1 MTLRQRAARAR
12 RGQRAGW
19 WPTYRKQVFSF
30 AGIAT
35 AVLDGHGT
43 VLRWSQAACD
53 LLGWTAEDACGRPFR
68 ALFAEARPGAD
79 DQVLPARGR
88 ARLRHRA
95 GRPVDVTFRVLD
107 LHPADQS
114 VVLVAP
120 TRPADDWEQGAST
133 LRALLAQENLGIAL
147 HDPDLTL
154 VRSNLTP
161 GPQSGAALPPG
172 SRLRDVLSPQDVEAG
187 EAALRRV
194 LRTGA
199 PLTGRSLSLRSA
211 HGGPP
216 RRVSLWAF
224 RVEDAAGVPEGV
236 LALYVDTLTQQRAGR
251 ELDLLQR
258 AAVRIG
264 GSLDPRRAAQDLADV
279 LVPALGDL
287 SAVSLA
293 EAVLHGD
300 EPPRIRGGGD
310 LHLRRAAVASAAGPY
325 PDVLLQPGQALP
337 SLLATAEL
345 RELQH
350 GRAAVFDPATVATL
364 FDDPAQ
370 LRHFVPDG
378 GHSAL
383 WAPLF
388 ARGLVLGTV
397 AVWRTEQPD
406 AFDEQD
412 VDMLTEI
419 ASRSALNV
427 DNARRYLRERRS
439 VLALQQRL
447 LPRPTTDSPAVETA
461 GLYRPAG
468 GGSGISGDWY
478 DVIPLPS
485 FRVALAV
492 GDVSGHGL
500 YATATMGRLRTAVR
514 TLADL
519 ELDPTE
525 LLTHLDDGVRQLAGE
540 SDAQSHVDST
550 CLYAVYDPIT
560 CLCQL
565 ASAGHPSPVVVRP
578 DGTVK
583 VVDVSPGPPL
593 GVGGMPF
600 ETATVDLEPGS
611 VLALYSKG
619 LIERDAADVE
629 GGLRWLTESLAAS
642 CGSDRS
648 LADVGR
654 ALLAGLGDGRQYDDI
669 ALLLARTRALPEES
683 TASWEFTAT
692 PAVVSAAREAVA
704 RQLTD
709 WGLDELV
716 FTTELIVSELV
727 TNAVRHAG
735 GPIGL
740 RLIRGDVLVCEVT
753 DPSSTQPRLRRAR
766 WTDEG
771 GRGLFLVAQLSLR
784 WGSRYG
790 RAGKTIWSEQALAPP
805 AVDFEAL
812 M

>member
-1 MTLRQRAARAR
+1 
-12 RGQRAGW
+12 
-19 WPTYRKQVFSF
+19 
-30 AGIAT
+30 
-35 AVLDGHGT
+35 
-43 VLRWSQAACD
+43 
-53 LLGWTAEDACGRPFR
+53 
-68 ALFAEARPGAD
+68 
-79 DQVLPARGR
+79 
-88 ARLRHRA
+88 
-95 GRPVDVTFRVLD
+95 
-107 LHPADQS
+107 
-114 VVLVAP
+114 
-120 TRPADDWEQGAST
+120 
-133 LRALLAQENLGIAL
+133 
-147 HDPDLTL
+147 
-154 VRSNLTP
+154 
-161 GPQSGAALPPG
+161 
-172 SRLRDVLSPQDVEAG
+172 
-187 EAALRRV
+187 
-194 LRTGA
+194 
-199 PLTGRSLSLRSA
+199 
-211 HGGPP
+211 
-216 RRVSLWAF
+216 
-224 RVEDAAGVPEGV
+224 
-236 LALYVDTLTQQRAGR
+236 
-251 ELDLLQR
+251 
-258 AAVRIG
+258 
-264 GSLDPRRAAQDLADV
+264 
-279 LVPALGDL
+279 
-287 SAVSLA
+287 
-293 EAVLHGD
+293 
-300 EPPRIRGGGD
+300 
-310 LHLRRAAVASAAGPY
+310 
-325 PDVLLQPGQALP
+325 
-337 SLLATAEL
+337 
-345 RELQH
+345 
-350 GRAAVFDPATVATL
+350 
-364 FDDPAQ
+364 
-370 LRHFVPDG
+370 
-378 GHSAL
+378 
-383 WAPLF
+383 
-388 ARGLVLGTV
+388 
-397 AVWRTEQPD
+397 
-406 AFDEQD
+406 
-412 VDMLTEI
+412 
-419 ASRSALNV
+419 
-427 DNARRYLRERRS
+427 
-439 VLALQQRL
+439 
-447 LPRPTTDSPAVETA
+447 
-461 GLYRPAG
+461 
-468 GGSGISGDWY
+468 

-550 CLYAVYDPIT
+550 CLYAVYDPIS

-629 GGLRWLTESLAAS
+629 SGLRWLTESLAAS
-642 CGSDRS
+642 YGSDRS

-654 ALLAGLGDGRQYDDI
+654 ALLAGLGDGRQCDDI

-740 RLIRGDVLVCEVT
+740 WLIRGDVLVCEVT

>member
-1 MTLRQRAARAR
+1 
-12 RGQRAGW
+12 
-19 WPTYRKQVFSF
+19 
-30 AGIAT
+30 
-35 AVLDGHGT
+35 
-43 VLRWSQAACD
+43 
-53 LLGWTAEDACGRPFR
+53 
-68 ALFAEARPGAD
+68 
-79 DQVLPARGR
+79 
-88 ARLRHRA
+88 
-95 GRPVDVTFRVLD
+95 
-107 LHPADQS
+107 
-114 VVLVAP
+114 
-120 TRPADDWEQGAST
+120 
-133 LRALLAQENLGIAL
+133 
-147 HDPDLTL
+147 
-154 VRSNLTP
+154 
-161 GPQSGAALPPG
+161 
-172 SRLRDVLSPQDVEAG
+172 VLSPQDAEAG

-199 PLTGRSLSLRSA
+199 PLTGQAVNLRPA
-211 HGGPP
+211 GDGPP
-216 RRVSLWAF
+216 QRVSLWAF
-224 RVEDAAGVPEGV
+224 RVEDAAGAPEGV
-236 LALYVDTLTQQRAGR
+236 LALYVDALALQRTRR

-264 GSLDPRRAAQDLADV
+264 GSLDPRRAAQDLVDV

-287 SAVSLA
+287 ATVSLA

-300 EPPRIRGGGD
+300 EPPRLRGGGD
-310 LHLRRAAVASAAGPY
+310 LHLRRVAVASAGGPY
-325 PDVLLQPGQALP
+325 PDVLLQPGGTVP
-337 SLLATAEL
+337 PVLATAEL
-345 RELQH
+345 RELQD
-350 GRAAVFDPATVATL
+350 GRAAVFDPETVARQ
-364 FDDPAQ
+364 FDDPTQ
-370 LRHFVPDG
+370 VRHFVPEG

-397 AVWRTEQPD
+397 TVWRTEQPD
-406 AFDEQD
+406 PFDEQD

-447 LPRPTTDSPAVETA
+447 LPRATTESPAAETA
-461 GLYRPAG
+461 GLYRPAE

-485 FRVALAV
+485 FRVALTA

-540 SDAQSHVDST
+540 SDAQSRVDST
-550 CLYAVYDPIT
+550 CLYAVYDPVT
-560 CLCQL
+560 CLCHL
-565 ASAGHPSPVVVRP
+565 ASAGHPPPVVVRP

-583 VVDVSPGPPL
+583 VVDVSAGPPL

-600 ETATVDLEPGS
+600 DTTTVDLEPGS

-619 LIERDAADVE
+619 LIQQDDTDVE
-629 GGLRWLTESLAAS
+629 SGLRWLTESLAAS
-642 CGSDRS
+642 CGQGRS
-648 LADVGR
+648 LVEAGR
-654 ALLAGLGDGRQYDDI
+654 ALLAALPDGRRSDDI
-669 ALLLARTRALPEES
+669 ALLLARTRAVPAES
-683 TASWEFTAT
+683 TASWEFPAT
-692 PAVVSAAREAVA
+692 PADVSAAREAAA

-735 GPIGL
+735 GPIRL

-790 RAGKTIWSEQALAPP
+790 RCGKTIWSEQALAPP
-805 AVDFEAL
+805 EADVAR
-812 M
+812 